1 MGDVCPSTRPVVLQ
15 YFDLCQV
22 KKYHA
27 FKKKKIYI
35 YIYIFLLERCG
46 LDGCTKRDPA
56 DSWRFSSSCFLD
68 KKKKATVNY
77 IFRPSRKRERF
88 PVSSFV
94 FNLSFPLPFSLVFDW
109 GFLALPIAFFCL
121 FSRFVTLCL
130 SRLVG
135 QCLGHEEWELSI
147 S

>member
-15 YFDLCQV
+15 CFDLCQV

-27 FKKKKIYI
+27 FKNIYI
-35 YIYIFLLERCG
+35 YLHFLAQTMWVGWMHEARSSWFLAIFIVM
-46 LDGCTKRDPA
+46 
-56 DSWRFSSSCFLD
+56 FLRQE
-68 KKKKATVNY
+68 KKATVNY